1 MQEPGESWLLS
12 QLNITEIK
20 GITRHRLLLT
30 NRLACS
36 INHMRKCIIAPP
48 GIQNY
53 SKQYVPAL
61 RDVNY
66 EEKLKL
72 SYLFWEVEW

>member
-1 MQEPGESWLLS
+1 MQKPEESWLLS

-20 GITRHRLLLT
+20 GIKRHRLLLT

-36 INHMRKCIIAPP
+36 INHMRKCIIAPT

-53 SKQYVPAL
+53 SNQYVPAL

-72 SYLFWEVEW
+72 SYLSWEVEW